1 MPLHGHSDGEESE
14 PYTHNQWQ
22 CNPCAEYGAFKFLG
36 MPVRVHSSNDNARS
50 SLRGSLQQMLMA
62 IDQMPLSHQQERDL
76 QPLALKKWAGLARH
90 SNTLSPFQ
98 EGWTGSAI
106 SGQRTQEFAGIQDS
120 TAGLVAMEL
129 RP

>member
-1 MPLHGHSDGEESE
+1 
-14 PYTHNQWQ
+14 
-22 CNPCAEYGAFKFLG
+22 
-36 MPVRVHSSNDNARS
+36 
-50 SLRGSLQQMLMA
+50 MLMA

-76 QPLALKKWAGLARH
+76 QPLALKEWAGLARH
-90 SNTLSPFQ
+90 SNALSPFQ